1 MLVRFLYRL
10 TRPWTSAA
18 LLVAITVAVFVWN
31 MTNDPVVRTS
41 AREVELVVSLPKI
54 CNEDTLDKA
63 AEVAIERWLDEN
75 PDKVVTAHGVLFD
88 TVDGVLI
95 KDPCKNKSGK
105 ARIVVEFGLKGQFT
119 EPPPIDSEER
129 KYDI

>member
-1 MLVRFLYRL
+1 MLMRFLYRL
-10 TRPWTSAA
+10 TRPWTAAA
-18 LLVAITVAVFVWN
+18 LLVAITVAVF
-31 MTNDPVVRTS
+31 MPSLLKAPVARTS
-41 AREVELVVSLPKI
+41 AREVELMVDLPKV

-63 AEVAIERWLDEN
+63 AEAEIERWLDEN

-95 KDPCKNKSGK
+95 EDPCKNKNGK
-105 ARIVVEFGLKGQFT
+105 ARIAVEFGPKGQFT
-119 EPPPIDSEER
+119 EPPPIDSQER